1 MQLSQDIRSA
11 SPSLYPE
18 NSALTCVWET
28 DECQQ
33 WSHLDP
39 ALKITDDVIFL
50 DEGPAAL

>member
-11 SPSLYPE
+11 SPRLCPE
-18 NSALTCVWET
+18 SSALTCVWET
-28 DECQQ
+28 DESQQ

-39 ALKITDDVIFL
+39 TLKIAGDVIFL